1 MISVQRTLYEYL
13 DFALFFFC
21 LGVIFFFFK

>member
-1 MISVQRTLYEYL
+1 MISVRRTLLDYL

-21 LGVIFFFFK
+21 LGVIFYFFR

>member
-1 MISVQRTLYEYL
+1 MNPVQRTLYEYL

-21 LGVIFFFFK
+21 LGVIFFFFM